1 MFTKENVRSDSMSYR
16 GNRKTRRRRRARRIW
31 IRLLLTNLLLLFA
44 LALALRAGAVL
55 SRGETLKGEDGAS
68 NEVTKE
74 GEEATGSNGAKE
86 ADGRGNTPGAETS
99 AAGKS
104 KKTEQWNLI
113 LVNPWN
119 EVPEDYEV
127 KLTRLRNGQ
136 AVDSRCYPMLQQMM
150 DDCRADGLNP
160 YICASYRTMKKQKAL
175 FADKVKRVLLEGC
188 PKDEAEDEA
197 AKTVARPGTS
207 EHQLGLALDIVD
219 ADDPQLETWQED
231 TPVQQWLMKNS
242 WKYGFVLRYPPEK
255 NSITGIIYE
264 PWHYRYVGRQAA
276 EEMHNKGL
284 CLEEYLKEREE
295 G

>member
-1 MFTKENVRSDSMSYR
+1 M
-16 GNRKTRRRRRARRIW
+16 
-31 IRLLLTNLLLLFA
+31 TNLLLLFA
-44 LALALRAGAVL
+44 LALVLRAGAVL
-55 SRGETLKGEDGAS
+55 SRGETLKGEGA
-68 NEVTKE
+68 T
-74 GEEATGSNGAKE
+74 EANGTKE

-113 LVNPWN
+113 LVNPCN

-127 KLTRLRNGQ
+127 KLTRLKNGQ

-175 FADKVKRVLLEGC
+175 FADKVRRVLLEGC

-255 NSITGIIYE
+255 SSITGIIYV

-276 EEMHNKGL
+276 EEMYTRGL

>member
-55 SRGETLKGEDGAS
+55 SRGETLKGEGATEA
-68 NEVTKE
+68 NGTKE
-74 GEEATGSNGAKE
+74 V
-86 ADGRGNTPGAETS
+86 DGRGNTPGAETS

-127 KLTRLRNGQ
+127 KLTRLKNGQ

-255 NSITGIIYE
+255 SSITGIIYE

-276 EEMHNKGL
+276 EEMYTRGL